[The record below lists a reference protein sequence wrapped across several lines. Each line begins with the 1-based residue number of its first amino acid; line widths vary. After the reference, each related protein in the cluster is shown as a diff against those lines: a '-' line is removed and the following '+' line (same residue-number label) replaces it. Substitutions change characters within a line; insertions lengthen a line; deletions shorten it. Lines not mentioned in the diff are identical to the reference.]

1 MPVQQIK
8 TSIELELRKE
18 ITLRKSQVLY
28 EAAVGEDLTELS
40 EILVSA
46 WIQQCVVSDWLASE
60 AGVALATKPNE
71 FPR

>member
-18 ITLRKSQVLY
+18 ITLRKIQELY
-28 EAAVGEDLTELS
+28 EAGEWDELTELS

-71 FPR
+71 CPR

>member
-1 MPVQQIK
+1 VQQIK
-8 TSIELELRKE
+8 ASIELELRKE
-18 ITLRKSQVLY
+18 ITLRKIQELY
-28 EAAVGEDLTELS
+28 EAGEWDELTELS

>member
-1 MPVQQIK
+1 VPVQQIK

-18 ITLRKSQVLY
+18 ITLRKIQELY
-28 EAAVGEDLTELS
+28 EAGEWDELTELS

>member
-1 MPVQQIK
+1 MPVQPIE
-8 TSIELELRKE
+8 TSMELELRKE
-18 ITLRKSQVLY
+18 LTLRKIQELY
-28 EAAVGEDLTELS
+28 EAGEWDELTELS

>member
-8 TSIELELRKE
+8 ASIELELRKE
-18 ITLRKSQVLY
+18 ITLRKIQELY
-28 EAAVGEDLTELS
+28 EAGEWDELTELS

>member
-1 MPVQQIK
+1 VQPIE
-8 TSIELELRKE
+8 TSMELELRKE
-18 ITLRKSQVLY
+18 LTLRKIQELY
-28 EAAVGEDLTELS
+28 EAGEWDELTELS

>member
-1 MPVQQIK
+1 MSVQQIK

-18 ITLRKSQVLY
+18 ITLRKIQELY
-28 EAAVGEDLTELS
+28 EAGEWDELTELS

-60 AGVALATKPNE
+60 AGLALAAKPNE

>member
-1 MPVQQIK
+1 MPVQQIQ
-8 TSIELELRKE
+8 TSMELELRRE
-18 ITLRKSQVLY
+18 ITLRKIQELY
-28 EAAVGEDLTELS
+28 DTGQWDELTELS

>member
-1 MPVQQIK
+1 MPVQQIQ

-18 ITLRKSQVLY
+18 ITLRKIHELY
-28 EAAVGEDLTELS
+28 EAGEWDELTELS